1 MADDQNE
8 AAKKR
13 LADAK
18 EVQEKTHREYE
29 EKSKGK
35 PTPTQEENDRAAM
48 GEHVVEKEP
57 DGSPEEGPTAGTSR
71 RANPKHGPAAAAI
84 IKPAPASRRSSLRN
98 DRPRR
103 VANDRE

>member
-1 MADDQNE
+1 MAEDQNE

-57 DGSPEEGPTAGTSR
+57 DGSPEEGPTAGTQTRQSEAR
-71 RANPKHGPAAAAI
+71 PGSGGDYQTRASKPAAAPPQR
-84 IKPAPASRRSSLRN
+84 PAAPRS
-98 DRPRR
+98 
-103 VANDRE
+103 E

>member
-1 MADDQNE
+1 MAEDQNE

-48 GEHVVEKEP
+48 GEHVIEKEP
-57 DGSPEEGPTAGTSR
+57 DGKRRGRAYRWHPDAPIRSTARQRRRLSNPRQQAGCCTSATTG
-71 RANPKHGPAAAAI
+71 RAA
-84 IKPAPASRRSSLRN
+84 
-98 DRPRR
+98 
-103 VANDRE
+103 